1 MTFTEHDDE
10 PGVYGMD
17 VTIGGE
23 HDHVAVQPYNKVQFL
38 ALINQQPFFAWVRGA
53 SYRHAATRLTD
64 ALRVEA
70 KRLRHLA
77 NDLDRVAGDIAG
89 AIDGLP

>member
-38 ALINQQPFFAWVRGA
+38 ALINQQPFFALHNAFKVQ
-53 SYRHAATRLTD
+53 S
-64 ALRVEA
+64 ESS
-70 KRLRHLA
+70 
-77 NDLDRVAGDIAG
+77 
-89 AIDGLP
+89 